1 MIKFTEEMKEVAEKG
16 KPFVIATASPG
27 GEPNA
32 VPITFAKIVSE
43 DEIILVDNFMRKT
56 IQNIEANPIVS
67 VSVWAKMDTGKSIGY
82 QFKGKAREERSG
94 ELFNNAVEWTKSIAS
109 QLNPKGVVIVK
120 VDSIYI
126 STAGPTAGNK
136 VE

>member
-16 KPFVIATASPG
+16 KPFVIATASPD

-32 VPITFAKIVSE
+32 VPITFAKIISD

-56 IQNIEANPIVS
+56 IQNIEANPKVS
-67 VSVWAKMDTGKSIGY
+67 VSVWAKMDTGKSVGY
-82 QFKGKAREERSG
+82 QFKGKARNEKTG
-94 ELFNNAVEWTKSIAS
+94 ELFNSAVDWTKSIAS
-109 QLNPKGVVIVK
+109 QLNPKGVVMVK

-126 STAGPTAGNK
+126 TTAGPSAGSK
-136 VE
+136 I

>member
-16 KPFVIATASPG
+16 KPFIIATASLC

-32 VPITFAKIVSE
+32 VPITFAKIVSA
-43 DEIILVDNFMRKT
+43 DEIILVDNFMKKT

-94 ELFNNAVEWTKSIAS
+94 ELFNNAVEWTKSTAP

>member
-16 KPFVIATASPG
+16 KPFVIATASPD

-32 VPITFAKIVSE
+32 VPITFAKIISD

-56 IQNIEANPIVS
+56 IQNIEANPKVS
-67 VSVWAKMDTGKSIGY
+67 VSVWAKMNTGKSIGY
-82 QFKGKAREERSG
+82 QFKGKARNEKTG
-94 ELFNNAVEWTKSIAS
+94 EIFDKAVDWTKSIAS
-109 QLNPKGVVIVK
+109 QLNPKGVVMVK

-126 STAGPTAGNK
+126 TTAGPSAGSK
-136 VE
+136 I

>member
-1 MIKFTEEMKEVAEKG
+1 MIKFTDKMKEVAEKG

-32 VPITFAKIVSE
+32 VPIAFAKIISD
-43 DEIILVDNFMRKT
+43 DEIILVDNFMKKT
-56 IQNIEANPIVS
+56 VENIKDNPRVS
-67 VSVWAKMDTGKSIGY
+67 VSVWAKMDTGKSVGY
-82 QFKGKAREERSG
+82 QFKGKAKDERSG
-94 ELFNNAVEWTKSIAS
+94 ELFNSAVEWTKSTAP
-109 QLNPKGVVIVK
+109 QLNPRGVIIVK

-126 STAGPTAGNK
+126 TTAGPTAGNK